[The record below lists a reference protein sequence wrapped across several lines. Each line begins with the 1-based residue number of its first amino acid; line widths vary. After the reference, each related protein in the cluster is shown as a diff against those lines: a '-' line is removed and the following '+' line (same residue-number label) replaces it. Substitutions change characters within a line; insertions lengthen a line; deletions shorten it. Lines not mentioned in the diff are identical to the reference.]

1 MNLILVVL
9 CIPLILLLT
18 SEVYATTI
26 QLQEPRRIVA
36 MGDLHG
42 DLHNTK
48 KILRLA
54 GLIND
59 KDQWSG
65 GDTIYVQTVCIFSLA
80 YFPRTNPYTFSIKG
94 DVLDRGTDT
103 IELYDLIQRLRSEAP
118 EQGGLVIPLLGNHEI
133 MNLAGDWRYV
143 SKKEM
148 ATFGGHSKRVEA
160 FQPDGFIGEY
170 LVQLNM
176 TTKVGGTVFC
186 HGGINPDFAKKGVD
200 QINDNVRRDLLR
212 YMASG
217 ADPHGIFGGHGP
229 TWYRGYA
236 LDDEP
241 GICAVADKALTYM
254 KVSFAGN
261 VTRKY

>member
-1 MNLILVVL
+1 
-9 CIPLILLLT
+9 
-18 SEVYATTI
+18 
-26 QLQEPRRIVA
+26 
-36 MGDLHG
+36 
-42 DLHNTK
+42 
-48 KILRLA
+48 
-54 GLIND
+54 
-59 KDQWSG
+59 
-65 GDTIYVQTVCIFSLA
+65 
-80 YFPRTNPYTFSIKG
+80 
-94 DVLDRGTDT
+94 VLDRGTDT

-118 EQGGLVIPLLGNHEI
+118 EHGGLVIPLLGNHEI

-200 QINDNVRRDLLR
+200 QINDNVRQDLLH

-241 GICAVADKALTYM
+241 GICAVADKALAYM
-254 KVSFAGN
+254 KVSFAGGN
-261 VTRKY
+261 VIRKY